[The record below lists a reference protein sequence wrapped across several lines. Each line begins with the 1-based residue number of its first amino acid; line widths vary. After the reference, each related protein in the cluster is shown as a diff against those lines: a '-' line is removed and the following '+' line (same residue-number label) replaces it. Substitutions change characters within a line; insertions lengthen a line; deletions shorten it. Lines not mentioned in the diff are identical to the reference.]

1 MPAKRRE
8 LSMSHALLAFRP
20 EAHGS
25 DGDILLFGVSVPKPM
40 PSRGLSPLEQLN
52 LASHFLESQSAPAM
66 AALLEYIIRRASTAH
81 GQPVQP
87 RIAAS
92 LLPRLMRAAA
102 LVHDALRS
110 GDASKY
116 PLSAEGIFGTELEGL
131 SPEDQEFESAR
142 RFVQF
147 ADELTRIAAR
157 GAPTASPP
165 LLALQAEREAAR
177 RLAPGLARALGPSP
191 SGARAGF
198 VSATTTPQ
206 EEPSHA

>member
-1 MPAKRRE
+1 M
-8 LSMSHALLAFRP
+8 
-20 EAHGS
+20 
-25 DGDILLFGVSVPKPM
+25 
-40 PSRGLSPLEQLN
+40 
-52 LASHFLESQSAPAM
+52 
-66 AALLEYIIRRASTAH
+66 
-81 GQPVQP
+81 QP

-157 GAPTASPP
+157 GAPTASPH

-191 SGARAGF
+191 SGAGAGF